1 MQQNENRVTIKIIQG
16 FDLKNKRITVLLGLV
31 ITLIGFWGLLSY
43 ITGQESYAQ
52 QASPPTTDFFLL
64 ECEEIEGKV
73 NDLLN
78 SKGPIQ
84 KNLVAIKEMIFL
96 MDLYDTK
103 CPVAG

>member
-1 MQQNENRVTIKIIQG
+1 MQQNKNEETLKIFKG
-16 FDLKNKRITVLLGLV
+16 FDLKNKHMVLLGLM

-64 ECEEIEGKV
+64 ECNEIEDKV

-96 MDLYDTK
+96 MDLYEAK
-103 CPVAG
+103 CPIAG